1 MRADSLSPIVS
12 EGWSHCLP
20 GFKLTHT
27 VRLVSS
33 LDLDVVSI
41 AAEVL
46 KAEDA
51 AVERWVVTRC
61 GEVLEQKITLDD
73 MTERRAVRLRD
84 QLAGLDGVLRARIEH
99 QFVRV
104 RVAQEAADR
113 RTMHETRQGRRVV

>member
-1 MRADSLSPIVS
+1 MRADSLSPTVS
-12 EGWSHCLP
+12 ESWSHCLP

-27 VRLVSS
+27 VHLVSS
-33 LDLDVVSI
+33 LDLDVVST
-41 AAEVL
+41 AADVL

-61 GEVLEQKITLDD
+61 GEVLEQKIVLGE
-73 MTERRAVRLRD
+73 MTEKQAVRLRD

-104 RVAQEAADR
+104 RIP
-113 RTMHETRQGRRVV
+113 QGPAVWSRGA